1 MHSNAEIDVNLV
13 VSANT
18 KQEDLMEIYKIF
30 SFLNIDTLII
40 TNLMKQRFWKYLLSC
55 L

>member
-18 KQEDLMEIYKIF
+18 KHEDLMEIYKNF
-30 SFLNIDTLII
+30 HS
-40 TNLMKQRFWKYLLSC
+40 
-55 L
+55 

>member
-18 KQEDLMEIYKIF
+18 KHEDLMKFIKIF
-30 SFLNIDTLII
+30 HS
-40 TNLMKQRFWKYLLSC
+40 
-55 L
+55 

>member
-18 KQEDLMEIYKIF
+18 KHEDLMEIIKFFI
-30 SFLNIDTLII
+30 L
-40 TNLMKQRFWKYLLSC
+40 KY
-55 L
+55 

>member
-18 KQEDLMEIYKIF
+18 KHEDLMEIYKVFI
-30 SFLNIDTLII
+30 L
-40 TNLMKQRFWKYLLSC
+40 KY
-55 L
+55 